1 MPTLRTSSRLF
12 CLVAFA
18 TLLALPACSVNV
30 AKDGD
35 NKDKKVD
42 IDTPLGGIHVSKGAD
57 VRDTGLAVYPG
68 ARPTKEEDEGDEKS
82 ANVRISS
89 GAFGLKVVALEYE
102 SDDKPE
108 KLIAYYKDQLK
119 KFGPVLECRSSG
131 HGHGGNVNYSHDSD
145 GSKPVSCDGDDHGKN
160 IELKVGTQANQ
171 HIVAI
176 EPQENGVKF
185 GLVYVQVHGKD
196 TI

>member
-30 AKDGD
+30 NKDGAD
-35 NKDKKVD
+35 KDKKVD

-108 KLIAYYKDQLK
+108 KLISYYKDQLK

-131 HGHGGNVNYSHDSD
+131 NGRGSNVNYSHDSD

-171 HIVAI
+171 HIVSI
-176 EPQENGVKF
+176 EPQDKGVKF